1 MVSHWIRAL
10 SPMTG
15 VLMRRGE
22 SGHSGMWGQ
31 RHGGQPHEDW
41 GQDGRY
47 AATGQAE
54 DRWPSQKQK
63 EAGGPRP
70 LTQDC

>member
-1 MVSHWIRAL
+1 
-10 SPMTG
+10 MTG

-31 RHGGQPHEDW
+31 RHGDSHM
-41 GQDGRY
+41 R
-47 AATGQAE
+47 TGAKMKGHMSLRAKLE

-70 LTQDC
+70 